1 MSREETKLIWQEDF
15 VVDWESVSKD
25 NRITLSALVRILL
38 QGATDHAEAMGFGF
52 SDTSK
57 EDLSWVL
64 LRINLKI
71 ERLPGWKE
79 EICVRTWPSQVKALT
94 AFREFEVV
102 GKHKEV
108 LCQAT
113 SEWSV
118 INLKTRRP
126 QRMEGL
132 QFIENQHVNDEP
144 HLVYPFP
151 RVNPKMD
158 FEEIFSLKIR
168 YSHLDMNGHANAV
181 KYFDWLS
188 DAVYEQFG
196 TNDVSF
202 VFFNY
207 YHECM
212 PGETISIGK
221 SVEEPGVI
229 RGFKTGGGKMAFLSK
244 VEIRR

>member
-1 MSREETKLIWQEDF
+1 MRQEENKMIWQEDF
-15 VVDWESVSKD
+15 VVDWESVSMD
-25 NRITLSALVRILL
+25 NRMTLSALIRILL
-38 QGATDHAEAMGFGF
+38 LGATNHAEAMGFGF
-52 SDTSK
+52 TDTSK

-71 ERLPGWKE
+71 ERLPMWQE
-79 EICVRTWPSQVKALT
+79 AISVLTWPSQVKALT

-102 GKHKEV
+102 GKNKEV
-108 LCQAT
+108 LCRAT

-132 QFIENQHVNDEP
+132 QFIEK
-144 HLVYPFP
+144 HLVNEPNLVFPFP
-151 RVNPKMD
+151 KINPKMD
-158 FEEIFSLKIR
+158 FEEIFSLQIH
-168 YSHLDMNGHANAV
+168 YSHMDMNGHANAV

-202 VFFNY
+202 VYFNY

-212 PGETISIGK
+212 LGETISIQK
-221 SVEEPGVI
+221 SLEEPGVI
-229 RGFKTGGGKMAFLSK
+229 RGFKTGEGKMAFLSK
-244 VEIRR
+244 VEIE